1 MNNENHTQFISRRP
15 VMQTPLPSVSESSQG
30 KAPPLL
36 QAGEQLGNYRL
47 VRLLAQGGFAD
58 VYLGEHIHLGT
69 EAAIKVLRTRLSSK
83 DLLTF
88 REEARIVARLRHTHI
103 VTIFDFDVEN
113 GIPFLVMD
121 YAPNGTLR
129 QRHPKGS
136 VLAPATIMP
145 YLRQM
150 ADALQHG
157 HDQQVVHRDVKPE
170 NMLVGHKDE
179 ILLSDFGIATMLQG
193 ARPQAEQKIIGT
205 AVYMSPEQF
214 QGQASPA
221 SDQYSLAIIAYEW
234 LVGECPFKGSVS
246 TVATQ
251 HLYELPP
258 SLCQRNPQIP
268 PALEQ
273 TVFRALAKGPE
284 QRYANVAEFARAF
297 ATASPQEALILRDP
311 GNYAGM
317 AGMASPG
324 VNNDQTSFIDFTPP
338 VPTSGRPVSQHLNG
352 NGRIVTQQANGK
364 LIPQKQSGGLT
375 RRAVIGGLAGIAT
388 LGAISSATVW
398 AAKYSG
404 LFAPAGK
411 KAGAPVI
418 AAMPTPKP
426 TPVPPGKLITTYT
439 GHSDTVTTVAWM
451 PNNSTIIASGSQD
464 TTVHVWRVTGGDI
477 RKYSG
482 HDDLVEDIAW
492 SPDGQRIASAS
503 DDNTVQVWTAQQQD
517 GQDLQY
523 THNSGKNVDAVSWEL
538 NGQLIASGGRDHRV
552 HIWSSQDG
560 TTAGTF
566 TGHDGEVRS
575 VAWSSDGQKIVS
587 GADDNRVMVWNPNM
601 IIGGNNGDNNGD
613 GSQVVLNTFN
623 HDDSVTSV
631 AWMPKSSTTVASG
644 SLDNTV
650 RIWSLNGGDQ
660 ATIKYTGHSK
670 AVYSIAWSPDGQK
683 IASASGDGT
692 VQIWN
697 ASNGS
702 HIYTYTGHNG
712 KAVYAVVWSADGKY
726 VASGADDNTVQV
738 WTA

>member
-1 MNNENHTQFISRRP
+1 
-15 VMQTPLPSVSESSQG
+15 MQTPLPPVSEQNQG

-36 QAGEQLGNYRL
+36 QPGEQLGNYRL

-136 VLAPATIMP
+136 VLAPATILP

-193 ARPQAEQKIIGT
+193 THPQADQKIIGT

-251 HLYELPP
+251 HLYEPPP

-273 TVFRALAKGPE
+273 AVFRALSKRPE
-284 QRYANVAEFARAF
+284 ERYVNVAEFARAF

-311 GNYAGM
+311 ANYAGI
-317 AGMASPG
+317 AAPG

-338 VPTSGRPVSQHLNG
+338 VPTNGRPVSQHLNG
-352 NGRIVTQQANGK
+352 NGHTVTQQANGK
-364 LIPQKQSGGLT
+364 LIPQKQSGGIT
-375 RRAVIGGLAGIAT
+375 RRAILGGLAGVAT

-404 LFAPAGK
+404 LFSPAGK
-411 KAGAPVI
+411 KAGAPLI
-418 AAMPTPKP
+418 SAAPKP
-426 TPVPPGKLITTYT
+426 SPTSVAPGKLITTYT
-439 GHSDTVTTVAWM
+439 GHTDTVMTVAWM
-451 PNNSTIIASGSQD
+451 PHNSTIVASGSQD
-464 TTVHVWRVTGGDI
+464 RTVHVWRVSGNSDI
-477 RKYSG
+477 RNYTG
-482 HDDLVEDIAW
+482 HDDIIEAIAW
-492 SPDGQRIASAS
+492 SPDGQFIASAS
-503 DDNTVQVWTAQQQD
+503 DDNTVHVWTAQQN
-517 GQDLQY
+517 GQDLADY
-523 THNSGKNVDAVSWEL
+523 DHNGNKNVNAVCWSP
-538 NGQLIASGGRDHRV
+538 NGQLIASGGRDTNVR
-552 HIWSSQDG
+552 IWNPQSG
-560 TTAGTF
+560 TTSGVF
-566 TGHDGEVRS
+566 RNHNGEVRA
-575 VAWSSDGQKIVS
+575 VAWAPDGQKIAS
-587 GADDNRVMVWNPNM
+587 GADDNHVMIWNPNS
-601 IIGGNNGDNNGD
+601 IIGNNNNGD
-613 GSQVVLNTFN
+613 GNQPVLNTFH
-623 HDDSVTSV
+623 HDDSVTSI
-631 AWMPKSSTTVASG
+631 AWSPTNNQWVASA
-644 SLDNTV
+644 SLDRTV
-650 RIWSLNGGDQ
+650 RIWSLNGSDQ
-660 ATIKYTGHSK
+660 AIVTYTKHSDS
-670 AVYSIAWSPDGQK
+670 VRSIAWSPDGQK
-683 IASASGDGT
+683 IASASDDGT
-692 VQIWN
+692 VQIWK
-697 ASNGS
+697 ASDGS

-712 KAVYAVVWSADGKY
+712 KAVHSVVWSSDGKY
-726 VASGADDNTVQV
+726 LASGGEDNTVQV